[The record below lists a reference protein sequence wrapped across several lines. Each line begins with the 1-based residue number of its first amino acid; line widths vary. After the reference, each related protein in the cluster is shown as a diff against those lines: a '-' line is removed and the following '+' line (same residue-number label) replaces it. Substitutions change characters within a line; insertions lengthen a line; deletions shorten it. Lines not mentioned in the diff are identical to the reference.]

1 MFFLARLLKDEL
13 AAVAENSDQASTMT
27 AKRSLHPRLGMLL
40 LAVVIAA
47 ALVLV
52 VSRLFTAERLQ
63 R

>member
-1 MFFLARLLKDEL
+1 
-13 AAVAENSDQASTMT
+13 MT
-27 AKRSLHPRLGMLL
+27 AMETDLNSALA
-40 LAVVIAA
+40 LAVLLVIAA